1 MTTPRRQKV
10 CLIPGCE
17 KPARMRGLC
26 PMHYERWRSAP
37 EPRPVISTWDGEKP
51 ALSEAEVAR
60 AQTQAALARIR
71 ERDPVLAQQF
81 EASLERHRE
90 ARRTA

>member
-1 MTTPRRQKV
+1 VTKLHRQKV
-10 CLIPGCE
+10 CVIPGCE
-17 KPARMRGLC
+17 KPARVRGLC
-26 PMHYERWRSAP
+26 STHYERWRSAP

-71 ERDPVLAQQF
+71 ERDPVLARKF

>member
-10 CLIPGCE
+10 CFIPGCE

-71 ERDPVLAQQF
+71 ERDPVLAAQF
-81 EASLERHRE
+81 QHELNRLRA
-90 ARRTA
+90 ARSRA